1 MLSLADTALANETS
15 IRFGKDFD
23 MGELLDRL
31 NAMDSRPR
39 APGEPI
45 RSVADQA
52 AQAFRSASQRVNE
65 VIEAVREPGMP
76 LDTLSRWTRQA
87 PLQALA
93 AAFLVGVIMTRRR

>member
-1 MLSLADTALANETS
+1 
-15 IRFGKDFD
+15 
-23 MGELLDRL
+23 MGDLLDRL
-31 NAMDSRPR
+31 NATDSRPR
-39 APGEPI
+39 KPGEPI

-52 AQAFRSASQRVNE
+52 TQAFRSASQRVNE

-93 AAFLVGVIMTRRR
+93 AAFLVGVIMVRRR